1 MASNYP
7 TVYYGSYGETVK
19 QLQQAL
25 NQVGYSLDVDGGF
38 GEKTR
43 AAVLDYQRKNGLRVD
58 GVAGSETMG
67 SLLARLTPAT
77 SGPSTSGQ
85 VLSGVSDETMSRMR
99 QLEKGYTP
107 SDEVTA
113 ARALWESLQGQKPGE
128 YESRF
133 QQQLAALYDQI
144 SSRKPYAYDPEQD
157 ADYQRYARLYQR
169 QGQAAMEDTMGQAAA
184 LSGGYGSSYA
194 QQTGQQAYSQYLSE
208 LSALIP
214 ELEKQARSRYEQ
226 QGQALMDRY
235 GLLQQAEQVD
245 YSRWQDQLKAWQSD
259 SDRAYEYYNSVGKE
273 DRDLYSTMLKYYA
286 GKAAELTKANIGAA
300 DDLLKLN
307 ERRELTIS
315 FHFPKEAGNEAQNL
329 YLERAMGN
337 YLKAGDT
344 RSAQNLITLYKER
357 MTPTQ
362 KKRFSA
368 LFDKYG
374 AAIGW

>member
-1 MASNYP
+1 MASTY
-7 TVYYGSYGETVK
+7 TMVGYGSQGESVRRLQSELNK
-19 QLQQAL
+19 Q
-25 NQVGYSLDVDGGF
+25 GYQLDEDGVF

-43 AAVLDYQRKNGLRVD
+43 AAVRDYQKKNSLKRD
-58 GVAGSETMG
+58 GIAGDETWG
-67 SLLARLTPAT
+67 SLMSASASAAEEPQASVPKAAPTARTAKALAELEA
-77 SGPSTSGQ
+77 GYKPSES
-85 VLSGVSDETMSRMR
+85 VKE
-99 QLEKGYTP
+99 
-107 SDEVTA
+107 
-113 ARALWESLQGQKPGE
+113 ALAHRDSVASQRPGDYESL
-128 YESRF
+128 YEQRLA
-133 QQQLAALYDQI
+133 QLYEELTGRAPF
-144 SSRKPYAYDPEQD
+144 SYDPE
-157 ADYQRYARLYQR
+157 ADGGFQQYTQLYTQRGR
-169 QGQAAMEDTMGQAAA
+169 AAMEDTMGQAAV
-184 LSGGYGSSYA
+184 LTGGYGSSYA
-194 QQTGQQAYSQYLSE
+194 QGAGQQAYSQYLSE

-286 GKAAELTKANIGAA
+286 GKAADEQKA
-300 DDLLKLN
+300 
-307 ERRELTIS
+307 
-315 FHFPKEAGNEAQNL
+315 AGGVRYGSGRTVEGEKPQSLSSTASDS
-329 YLERAMGN
+329 LERAMGN

>member
-1 MASNYP
+1 
-7 TVYYGSYGETVK
+7 
-19 QLQQAL
+19 
-25 NQVGYSLDVDGGF
+25 
-38 GEKTR
+38 
-43 AAVLDYQRKNGLRVD
+43 
-58 GVAGSETMG
+58 
-67 SLLARLTPAT
+67 
-77 SGPSTSGQ
+77 
-85 VLSGVSDETMSRMR
+85 
-99 QLEKGYTP
+99 
-107 SDEVTA
+107 
-113 ARALWESLQGQKPGE
+113 
-128 YESRF
+128 
-133 QQQLAALYDQI
+133 
-144 SSRKPYAYDPEQD
+144 
-157 ADYQRYARLYQR
+157 
-169 QGQAAMEDTMGQAAA
+169 MGQAAA

-286 GKAAELTKANIGAA
+286 GKAADEQKA
-300 DDLLKLN
+300 
-307 ERRELTIS
+307 
-315 FHFPKEAGNEAQNL
+315 AGGVRYGSGRTVEGEKPQSLSSTASDS
-329 YLERAMGN
+329 LERAMGN

-374 AAIGW
+374 TAIGW

>member
-169 QGQAAMEDTMGQAAA
+169 QGQAAMEDTMGRAAA
-184 LSGGYGSSYA
+184 LTGGYGSSYGQTAA
-194 QQTGQQAYSQYLSE
+194 QQSYQRSMDGLTDRAAALYDRARENYDREGEQERSRYNLLKQRESSSRSAYDRE
-208 LSALIP
+208 LSAWEAENQRLWQRYDSLRQQDYQSYRDQIADQQW
-214 ELEKQARSRYEQ
+214 QAQ
-226 QGQALMDRY
+226 FD
-235 GLLQQAEQVD
+235 
-245 YSRWQDQLKAWQSD
+245 
-259 SDRAYEYYNSVGKE
+259 
-273 DRDLYSTMLKYYA
+273 
-286 GKAAELTKANIGAA
+286 
-300 DDLLKLN
+300 
-307 ERRELTIS
+307 
-315 FHFPKEAGNEAQNL
+315 EAQRQFNEDL
-329 YLERAMGN
+329 RKN
-337 YLKAGDT
+337 
-344 RSAQNLITLYKER
+344 
-357 MTPTQ
+357 
-362 KKRFSA
+362 KKYR
-368 LFDKYG
+368 
-374 AAIGW
+374 